1 MYFTF
6 ILVDLY
12 FTQCVMQYVHK
23 TNYTT
28 TRKKYTFKSS
38 SSELT
43 KLVKTYMHKYIVNP
57 TIYQIINLWN
67 TPKCLAVIHMR
78 GQLNRLEFLW
88 KG

>member
-23 TNYTT
+23 TNYAT
-28 TRKKYTFKSS
+28 TRKKYTFHSLKICTSHECTFKSS

-57 TIYQIINLWN
+57 TIYQIINL
-67 TPKCLAVIHMR
+67 
-78 GQLNRLEFLW
+78 
-88 KG
+88 